1 MPLLQTGRPSTPAI
15 DLPPLFS
22 DPPLPRASTAAA
34 LQGHRDRNGDAKSAS
49 GSGQA
54 RSMAPRVAELGQ
66 KLTGDAM
73 QTKAVCSE
81 LAFLASRS
89 MSACTTVADGRLE
102 SKLSRVLSQ
111 TSDPHLQCD
120 VVGILSNCAT
130 ASRASCARQAASIA
144 TLSALVASANPE
156 VQHAAALHLAT
167 LSHSDQLSAAI
178 GKSRTAI
185 KTLRELERQASE
197 TLASPGHASLR
208 QQAAQYARWAL
219 RTPRGFHLKP
229 AFKPKPLHVQEHD
242 SSVQLQARVRS
253 SFVANQYRNE
263 MKARRAAAAVVQASY
278 RGHHGRTA
286 VAQQIL
292 AEGAAAALL
301 QALIRGRQ
309 HRKDSSSGGGG
320 ERVVAPL
327 AGACGDGTTE
337 SSTTDAPLAAHDG
350 ESAELLLLPVP
361 LYCADGDTALDLSI
375 ITAAAETH
383 APPALLQF
391 GLPIACLDGGAV
403 VDLSLAVEP

>member
-1 MPLLQTGRPSTPAI
+1 MCVDAASQRGGEGLFHRQMHAPASVFRFRSVEGQRRHIQAKPLLGAKCPPMPLLGAGRPSTPAI

-34 LQGHRDRNGDAKSAS
+34 LQGHRVRDRNGDAKSAT

-54 RSMAPRVAELGQ
+54 RSMAPRVAELGE
-66 KLTGDAM
+66 KLTDDAM

-89 MSACTTVADGRLE
+89 MSACAAVADGRLE

-178 GKSRTAI
+178 GKSRTAM
-185 KTLRELERQASE
+185 KTLRELELQASE

-278 RGHHGRTA
+278 TTA
-286 VAQQIL
+286 TTTVAHNASQHNKSRRPGCL
-292 AEGAAAALL
+292 AIHAYMHTCIHA
-301 QALIRGRQ
+301 
-309 HRKDSSSGGGG
+309 
-320 ERVVAPL
+320 
-327 AGACGDGTTE
+327 
-337 SSTTDAPLAAHDG
+337 
-350 ESAELLLLPVP
+350 
-361 LYCADGDTALDLSI
+361 Y
-375 ITAAAETH
+375 TH
-383 APPALLQF
+383 TRIHA
-391 GLPIACLDGGAV
+391 
-403 VDLSLAVEP
+403 

>member
-1 MPLLQTGRPSTPAI
+1 
-15 DLPPLFS
+15 
-22 DPPLPRASTAAA
+22 
-34 LQGHRDRNGDAKSAS
+34 
-49 GSGQA
+49 
-54 RSMAPRVAELGQ
+54 MAPRVAELGE
-66 KLTGDAM
+66 KLTDDAM

-89 MSACTTVADGRLE
+89 MSACAAVADGRLE

-178 GKSRTAI
+178 GKSRTAM
-185 KTLRELERQASE
+185 KTLRELELQASE

-361 LYCADGDTALDLSI
+361 LYCADGDTAVDLSI

-383 APPALLQF
+383 APPALLQL
-391 GLPIACLDGGAV
+391 GLPIACADGDAV